1 MSIHR
6 LIVLVFGVVYVLVGI
21 FGFIPGV
28 TTQGEV
34 TGAPGATGAIL
45 GIFPVN
51 ALHNIVH
58 LVIGAALL
66 FGATSTANAINVAR
80 GVGIVYLLVGILG
93 FISPDTFGLMPIGGN
108 DIWLHLASAAVLLIV
123 GFALPADRGEARTV

>member
-28 TTQGEV
+28 TTQGQV
-34 TGAPGATGAIL
+34 ADAPSATGAVL

-51 ALHNIVH
+51 LLHNLVH
-58 LVIGAALL
+58 LIIGAALL
-66 FGATSTANAINVAR
+66 YGATSTANAIMVAR
-80 GVGIVYLLVGILG
+80 GVGIVYLLIGILG
-93 FISPDTFGLMPIGGN
+93 FIAPDTFGLMPIGGN

-123 GFALPADRGEARTV
+123 GFALPDRETSAAV